1 MTKNH
6 FCKNDLI
13 HLINFISKTNL
24 ITLLVKETSTVHIY
38 VYIIITF
45 IVISVDKLIMTKLKL
60 NEFHNTSCGKN

>member
-1 MTKNH
+1 M
-6 FCKNDLI
+6 
-13 HLINFISKTNL
+13 SKTYS